1 MRKPLLLALAG
12 LLGAVAMDYAAE
24 AYIRDIRAGKIAA
37 CKWVKLAVERRVADL
52 RRAGTKNFPYRF
64 EPAYAQRCVDFIQQ
78 LEHTKGDFANRALN
92 GDARI
97 RLEPWEQFIIWEI
110 EGWRRADGRRRF
122 TRAYIEVA
130 RKNGKTTFGA
140 ALANFHFFAD
150 KPREEGP
157 EVYFAA
163 TKQEQAS
170 LAWSEAGRQIRRNRN
185 LAPLAKLYASKQRI
199 VIPETAAMMRPL
211 GRDSDTEDGL
221 NPSFAL
227 IDEYHAHPDA
237 GLIDVLESG
246 MGARSQPLTLIIT
259 TAGTN
264 YTGPCHEEHERL
276 QKMLEGSLPPVDH
289 FFGVI
294 YTLDEGDDWK
304 NPRIWGKANPN
315 LGVSVKEDYLKER
328 IALAA
333 AYPSK
338 VRDVKTKNLNIWC
351 QSALGW
357 ISAEQWKQCA
367 APRFDEAELEGRSC
381 YGGMDLSAT
390 QDITAL
396 ALTFPPREPGEPFKN
411 LYRFYMPKELTAE
424 KEFADKVPYQAWIDQ
439 GFVFA
444 TPGNVVDY
452 DYIEADILAWAEQYQ
467 IEEFC
472 YDPYHAQEI
481 VNHMTDAG
489 ISMLPIRQ
497 SYAMMSPL
505 CGVYE
510 QKVLSRQMAH
520 NGNPVMNWMI
530 SCVELKSDRQGN
542 VMPMKPRRGSSGKRI
557 DGVAANVMSLG
568 RAALQLSAGG
578 SVYDERGVLAIL

>member
-1 MRKPLLLALAG
+1 MTRKFLFALIGA
-12 LLGAVAMDYAAE
+12 LGAIAMNYTAE
-24 AYIRDIRAGKIAA
+24 QYIDDIKSGKIAA
-37 CKWVKLAVERRVADL
+37 CKWTKLAVERHAADL
-52 RRAGTKNFPYRF
+52 RRAGTEGFPYQF
-64 EPAYAQRCVDFIQQ
+64 DANYAKRCIDFVQQ
-78 LEHTKGDFANRALN
+78 LEHTKGDYANRALHE
-92 GDARI
+92 DTRI

-170 LAWSEAGRQIRRNRN
+170 LAWSEAERQIRRNRN
-185 LAPLAKLYASKQRI
+185 LAPRARTFKSKQRI
-199 VIPETAAMMRPL
+199 VVSETAAMMRPL

-264 YTGPCHEEHERL
+264 YTGPCYEEHERL
-276 QKMLEGSLPPVDH
+276 KKMLDGSLPPVDH
-289 FFGVI
+289 FFGII
-294 YTLDEGDDWK
+294 YTLDDWDDWK
-304 NPRIWGKANPN
+304 DPWVWGKANPN
-315 LGVSVKEDYLKER
+315 LGVSVREDYLKER
-328 IALAA
+328 VALAETSA
-333 AYPSK
+333 SK

-351 QSALGW
+351 QSVLGW
-357 ISAEQWKQCA
+357 ISAEQWKKCGT
-367 APRFDEAELEGRSC
+367 PLFDEAELAGRSC

-390 QDITAL
+390 QDITAVV
-396 ALTFPPREPGEPFKN
+396 LTFPPREPDEPFKN
-411 LYRFYMPKELTAE
+411 LYRFYIPEELVAE
-424 KEFADKVPYQAWIDQ
+424 KEFIDKVPYQAWIDQ
-439 GFVFA
+439 GLVVA
-444 TPGNVVDY
+444 TPGNVIDY
-452 DYIEADILAWAEQYQ
+452 DYIEADIMADAERYE

-489 ISMLPIRQ
+489 ITMLPIRQ
-497 SYAMMSPL
+497 GFAMMSPF
-505 CGVYE
+505 CGAYE

-520 NGNPVMNWMI
+520 NNNPVMNWMI

-542 VMPMKPRRGSSGKRI
+542 IMPMKPRRGSSGKRI
-557 DGVAANVMSLG
+557 DGVVANIMSLG
-568 RAALQLSAGG
+568 RASLRLSAGG
-578 SVYDERGVLAIL
+578 SAYDERGVLVV

>member
-1 MRKPLLLALAG
+1 MRKLLPLALAG
-12 LLGAVAMDYAAE
+12 LLGIVAMDYAAE
-24 AYIRDIRAGKIAA
+24 TYIRDIQDGRIAA
-37 CKWVKLAVERRVADL
+37 CKWVKLAVARHISDL
-52 RRAGTKNFPYRF
+52 RRAGTEGFPYRF
-64 EPAYAQRCVDFIQQ
+64 EPEYARRCIDFIQQ
-78 LEHTKGDFANRALN
+78 LEHTKGDFANRALRR
-92 GDARI
+92 DTRI
-97 RLEPWEQFIIWEI
+97 RLEPWEQFLVWEI

-150 KPREEGP
+150 RPREEGP
-157 EVYFAA
+157 EIYFAA

-170 LAWSEAGRQIRRNRN
+170 LAWNEAERQIRRNRI
-185 LAPLAKLYASKQRI
+185 LAPLARTYASKQRI
-199 VIPETAAMMRPL
+199 VIPGTAAMMRPL
-211 GRDSDTEDGL
+211 GRDSGTEDGL

-227 IDEYHAHPDA
+227 VDEYHAHPDA
-237 GLIDVLESG
+237 GLVDVLESG
-246 MGARSQPLTLIIT
+246 MGARSQPLLLIIT

-264 YTGPCHEEHERL
+264 YAGPCYEEHERL

-289 FFGVI
+289 FFGII

-304 NPRIWGKANPN
+304 DPRSWGKANPN
-315 LGVSVKEDYLKER
+315 LGVSVREDHLKER

-333 AYPSK
+333 NNPTK
-338 VRDVKTKNLNIWC
+338 VRDAQTKNLNIWRH
-351 QSALGW
+351 SAMGW

-367 APRFDEAELEGRSC
+367 VPVFDETELAGRSC
-381 YGGMDLSAT
+381 YGGMDLSST
-390 QDITAL
+390 QDITAI
-396 ALTFPPREPGEPFKN
+396 ALTFPPRDAGEPYKN
-411 LYRFYMPKELTAE
+411 LYRFYIPEELTAE
-424 KEFADKVPYQAWIDQ
+424 KEFVDKVPYQAWIDQ
-439 GFVFA
+439 GLVFA
-444 TPGNVVDY
+444 TPGNVIDY
-452 DYIEADILAWAEQYQ
+452 DYIEADILELAGLYQ

-489 ISMLPIRQ
+489 INMVPIRQ
-497 SYAMMSPL
+497 GYSMMAPL
-505 CGVYE
+505 CGAYE
-510 QKVLSRQMAH
+510 QKTLSRQMAH

-557 DGVAANVMSLG
+557 DGVVANIMSLG

-578 SVYDERGVLAIL
+578 SVYDERGVLEV